1 VVAAAA
7 VGAAVVAAAAEA
19 AGNQFQTGRGHQARG
34 RFFRQALV

>member
-19 AGNQFQTGRGHQARG
+19 AGNQFQTGRGNQARA